1 MLPTQPGSAWEQEE
15 SHLDVGFI
23 WMHTQIKN
31 WCARNLEARAVCH
44 GGIIGEGRGGTP
56 QKHLIGKRC
65 PDLAPARRQPPD
77 KGTGPAELHVWGRAM
92 LGRGESPFVPPH
104 ALCKPPAH
112 CPSPLPSSPPP
123 RPGAH
128 CGPGPPPGLS
138 RGYGT
143 GCRGEMVC
151 PRGCESQAM
160 QLWCSTAQG
169 PEGTRLSHA
178 TVIPSVAVTGN
189 KQGQNTDIK
198 IAGRRGK
205 PHWQAPSQPPRV
217 TPSWGCLRWDCCPS
231 AQKGTDPGFACLP
244 VNRQGLSWSPLARP
258 WPSAPYALPL
268 RLPPAQQERL

>member
-1 MLPTQPGSAWEQEE
+1 MGAGGESSGCGVHMDAHTDQKLVCQEFGGQGSLPWRKNRGRKRGHPTKTLDWKEVPRFGPGTQAAPRQGHGACGAACVGSGYA
-15 SHLDVGFI
+15 
-23 WMHTQIKN
+23 
-31 WCARNLEARAVCH
+31 
-44 GGIIGEGRGGTP
+44 GE
-56 QKHLIGKRC
+56 
-65 PDLAPARRQPPD
+65 
-77 KGTGPAELHVWGRAM
+77 
-92 LGRGESPFVPPH
+92 RGESF
-104 ALCKPPAH
+104 
-112 CPSPLPSSPPP
+112 CPSSCSLQAPCPLPQPAPFLPPPP